1 MSEYFCNERVMTPPS
16 TSGWIE
22 ITLNDEAYDRVETYI
37 KKSQEKPHS
46 IKGGLAGNLSYS
58 HSLEDEDDWFFNN
71 VLQYCI
77 KQYMDSFPPLR
88 EVTYHL
94 HRNPIGDVSS
104 EHFELSSFW
113 VNYQQKHEFNP
124 IHDHSGI
131 FSFVLWN
138 NIPYK
143 YVDEISQEFLGGC
156 SRPEPACFK
165 FTYLSLLGELENYHY
180 CHEDDMNKKLVF
192 FPSRLRHSV
201 NPFYST
207 DEVRVSVS
215 GNIDFK
221 K

>member
-1 MSEYFCNERVMTPPS
+1 MSEYFCNARVMTPPP
-16 TSGWIE
+16 TTGWIE
-22 ITLNDEAYDRVETYI
+22 LTLNDEAFDRVETYI

-46 IKGGLAGNLSYS
+46 LKGGLAGNLSYS
-58 HSLEDEDDWFFNN
+58 HSLKDEDDWFFNN

-77 KQYMDSFPPLR
+77 RRYMDSFPPLH

-94 HRNPIGDVSS
+94 QRNPTDNLSP
-104 EHFELSSFW
+104 EDFELSTFW

-124 IHDHSGI
+124 VHNHAGI

-143 YVDEISQEFLGGC
+143 YVDEISQKFLAGC
-156 SRPEPACFK
+156 SRPEPASFK
-165 FTYLSLLGELENYHY
+165 FTYPGPLGEFQSYHY
-180 CHEDDMNKKLVF
+180 CHEEEMNKKLLF
-192 FPSRLRHSV
+192 FPSRLNHSV

-215 GNIDFK
+215 GNLDFK